1 MMCNAKTK
9 PVSFMDLWNEFQKTR
24 NVEIR
29 NEAIARYSYIVKCI
43 ALKIIGHYQFFN
55 YSEDIVNEGLIALLD
70 AFEKFDPD
78 KNVKFETYASIKV
91 RGAIIDYIRKQD
103 CFPRRLKHIAK
114 DISEAEE
121 KLSNQLGRSPTEQEM
136 AGYLKVSVA
145 EFEKMET
152 ETCSLNMLSFE
163 EMVYEKGMEAQ
174 PLHTGNETIR
184 GPEQVVA
191 EKEMQEVLADSI
203 ELLNEKERT
212 VISLYYKEQLK
223 IKEISSVMGIGAS
236 RVSQIHSSALRKLKN
251 RLNEYF
257 NQ

>member
-1 MMCNAKTK
+1 MTNTK
-9 PVSFMDLWNEFQKTR
+9 LQPVPFLNLWNEFQRTK

-29 NEAIARYSYIVKCI
+29 NEAVVQYSYIVKCI
-43 ALKIIGHYQFFN
+43 ALKIVGHYQFFN
-55 YSEDIVNEGLIALLD
+55 YMEDIVNEGLIALLD

-114 DISEAEE
+114 NISEAEE
-121 KLSNQLGRSPTEQEM
+121 SLSNELGRAPTDQEL
-136 AGYLKVSVA
+136 ADNLKVSLE
-145 EFEKMET
+145 EFKKMET
-152 ETCSLNMLSFE
+152 ETCTLNMLSFE

-174 PLHTGNETIR
+174 PLNTNSEAMR

-191 EKEMQEVLADSI
+191 EKEMQDVLACSI
-203 ELLNEKERT
+203 ELLNEKEKT
-212 VISLYYKEQLK
+212 VIALYYKEQLK
-223 IKEISSVMGIGAS
+223 IKEISTVMGIGAS
-236 RVSQIHSSALRKLKN
+236 RVSQIHSSALRKLKGK
-251 RLNEYF
+251 LTEYY